1 MAAPNSSQPSLCDP
15 FWARPL
21 AGLYGAV
28 FVGGAAGGLCILF
41 ELAKM
46 NSLSVTT
53 AAVINLVL
61 VHGLF
66 LLTVPFRLVYLV
78 RHEWYFGLP
87 FCKVASAMLHL
98 HMYLTFVLYA
108 GILLARYLVFFR
120 FRDKVEFYRKLHAVA
135 ASAALWALVLLAV
148 VPPLLT
154 QYGNL
159 GDYDRS
165 RCFEFQGE
173 LRAVWV
179 RAINYAAAVA
189 VIAVALGLL
198 AVQGVALAATGRKL
212 PRARLAHQEFW
223 AQLKNLVFVG
233 VIFVCFLPYQCFRL
247 YYLGVPAAS
256 DPCGPA
262 ALYNE
267 IFLGVT
273 ALSCLDLLLF
283 FLWGSRWFKN
293 KVLELLSCRSC

>member
-1 MAAPNSSQPSLCDP
+1 MTAQNSSQPSLCDP

-28 FVGGAAGGLCILF
+28 FVGGVAGVLCVLSA
-41 ELAKM
+41 LAKM
-46 NSLSVTT
+46 NSRSVTT

-78 RHEWYFGLP
+78 RHKWYFGLP
-87 FCKVASAMLHL
+87 FCKLASAMLHL

-108 GILLARYLVFFR
+108 GVLLARYLVFFG
-120 FRDKVEFYRKLHAVA
+120 FRDKVEFYRKLHAAA

-154 QYGNL
+154 QYGSL

-173 LRAVWV
+173 LRAAWV
-179 RAINYAAAVA
+179 RAVNYAAAVA
-189 VIAVALGLL
+189 VLAAGLGLL
-198 AVQGVALAATGRKL
+198 AVQGVVLAATGRRL

-223 AQLKNLVFVG
+223 AQLKSLVFVG

-247 YYLGVPAAS
+247 YYLGAPAAP

-267 IFLGVT
+267 ILLGVT

-283 FLWGSRWFKN
+283 GLWGSRWFKSS
-293 KVLELLSCRSC
+293 VRELPSCLSR